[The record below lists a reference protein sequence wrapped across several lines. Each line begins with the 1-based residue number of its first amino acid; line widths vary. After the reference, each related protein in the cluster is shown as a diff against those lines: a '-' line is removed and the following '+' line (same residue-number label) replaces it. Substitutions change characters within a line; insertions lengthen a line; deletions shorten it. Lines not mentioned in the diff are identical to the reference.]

1 MKKNLEIE
9 VPKGAHTEIKREHKL
24 KKNLFTRTRI
34 VCLCLILV
42 ASLSITGTLAYLSYT
57 SNQTPNRAE
66 VGQADVR
73 IGERVSIE
81 ATAVTYDTDGT
92 YDAGL
97 NSKVVAVYA
106 GESDVQVE
114 ENVTVSLVPQVE
126 SKSYV
131 DTSGNVLSGGY
142 ENFDQNWSGV
152 QTDASTGRSYIETS
166 IVRVWLAE
174 DWSDNWTFNGDGT
187 FTYKTT
193 IKKDEKT
200 TDLMTG
206 VTLQSGVNADDY
218 QSVKV
223 VVIAQGVSK

>member
-9 VPKGAHTEIKREHKL
+9 VPKGAHTKITREHKL

-66 VGQADVR
+66 VGEADVR
-73 IGERVSIE
+73 IGERESIE

-92 YDAGL
+92 YSAGQ
-97 NSKVVAVYA
+97 NSKVVAIYA
-106 GESDVQVE
+106 GESEVQVE

-152 QTDASTGRSYIETS
+152 QTDATTGRDFIETS

-174 DWSDNWTFNGDGT
+174 GWSDNWTFNGDGT

-206 VTLQSGVNADDY
+206 VTLQSGVKADDY
-218 QSVKV
+218 QNIKV
-223 VVIAQGVSK
+223 VVIAQGTSK